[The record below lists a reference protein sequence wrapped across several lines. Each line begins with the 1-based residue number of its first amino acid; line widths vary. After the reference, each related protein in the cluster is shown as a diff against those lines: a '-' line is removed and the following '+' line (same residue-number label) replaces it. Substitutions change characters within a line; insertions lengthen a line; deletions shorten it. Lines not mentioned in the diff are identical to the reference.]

1 MTESDHT
8 SPRNRGRAVWTAVV
22 LGAVALV
29 IYLIFIASGMLAGT

>member
-8 SPRNRGRAVWTAVV
+8 TPRNHSRAIWTAVI

-29 IYLIFIASGMLAGT
+29 IYLIFIASGVLAGS